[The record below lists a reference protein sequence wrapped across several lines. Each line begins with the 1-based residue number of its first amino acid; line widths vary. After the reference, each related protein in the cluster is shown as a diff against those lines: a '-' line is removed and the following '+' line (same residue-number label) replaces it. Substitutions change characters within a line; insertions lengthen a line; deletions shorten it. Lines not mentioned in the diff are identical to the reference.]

1 MAQEVQE
8 AIEAVYQKGGVRLKK
23 KGWKVERLIKYNNR
37 AKWIRDGAVKV
48 KLLVIH
54 IAQNEEKVAEKPV
67 VQRVKI

>member
-1 MAQEVQE
+1 MAQEDQE

-48 KLLVIH
+48 KLW
-54 IAQNEEKVAEKPV
+54 
-67 VQRVKI
+67 